1 MGVEEMPWM
10 GVEKMPWMG
19 VDKNAVD
26 GRGNTVD
33 WLRMPWMDE
42 MPWMDGRGFW
52 GLGL

>member
-1 MGVEEMPWM
+1 MDGR
-10 GVEKMPWMG
+10 GKNA
-19 VDKNAVD
+19 VDGRGQNAVD

-33 WLRMPWMDE
+33 WRRMPWMDE